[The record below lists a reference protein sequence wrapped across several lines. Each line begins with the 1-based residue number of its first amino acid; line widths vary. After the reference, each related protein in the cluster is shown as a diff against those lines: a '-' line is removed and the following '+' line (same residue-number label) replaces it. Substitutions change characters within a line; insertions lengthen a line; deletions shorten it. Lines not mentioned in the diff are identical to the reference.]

1 SLRPAL
7 KYADLRV
14 FCQRGAGINP
24 AERMASLAIDP
35 LNLIRVMPAE
45 GRYEAYFLP
54 CLLALARGKGKN
66 ESESR
71 QPVEQLIRIIKIH
84 YGSESCSSK
93 KPNIGHRQ
101 NWCILSS
108 RGRRNDPLQRFV
120 WLHTPPP
127 TRRDYRRT
135 CLLSRSSSSVF
146 AQSQL
151 LVHSNWLGDW

>member
-1 SLRPAL
+1 
-7 KYADLRV
+7 
-14 FCQRGAGINP
+14 
-24 AERMASLAIDP
+24 
-35 LNLIRVMPAE
+35 MPAE
-45 GRYEAYFLP
+45 ERYEAYFLP

-127 TRRDYRRT
+127 TRRDYGAP
-135 CLLSRSSSSVF
+135 CLLFPPTVSF
-146 AQSQL
+146 FPKIQF
-151 LVHSNWLGDW
+151 LVNAICSGVW

>member
-1 SLRPAL
+1 
-7 KYADLRV
+7 
-14 FCQRGAGINP
+14 
-24 AERMASLAIDP
+24 MASLAIDP

-108 RGRRNDPLQRFV
+108 RRRQHDPLQRFA

-127 TRRDYRRT
+127 TRRAYCPT
-135 CLLSRSSSSVF
+135 GLLSRPSRSVVP
-146 AQSQL
+146 QSQL
-151 LVHSNWLGDW
+151 PAHS